1 MKFSI
6 IITICGFQNGI
17 KNDSTKWFTLEIRK
31 SVVSTCIYIP
41 GGGGGSYPPLR
52 ININLSVKHTC
63 LILATISQQ
72 LNTILRLREN
82 LW

>member
-31 SVVSTCIYIP
+31 SVVRLCIYIP
-41 GGGGGSYPPLR
+41 GVGVALAYTSQNKYKSLYEMHAF
-52 ININLSVKHTC
+52 NSVT
-63 LILATISQQ
+63 LVSQ
-72 LNTILRLREN
+72 
-82 LW
+82 